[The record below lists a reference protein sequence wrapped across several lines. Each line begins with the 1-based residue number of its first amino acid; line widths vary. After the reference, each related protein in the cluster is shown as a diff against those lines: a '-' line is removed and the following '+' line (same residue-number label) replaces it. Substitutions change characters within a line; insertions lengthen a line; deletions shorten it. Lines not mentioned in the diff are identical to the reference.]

1 MPDSNDRD
9 INGLKRDF
17 AGYGKDTPDPQWP
30 GQARVAVNIVINFE
44 EGSEPSVPDG
54 DADSE
59 VGLIETGG
67 RAFAGRDLGAESM
80 FEYGSR
86 AGFWRLWKILQRHNA
101 PATFF
106 ACSRALE
113 RNPAITQVIRDGVAA
128 GRYDVCG
135 HGLRWERHQGLTQE
149 AEARAI
155 HTAYDQIAALTGEPP
170 AGWYCRYAPTE
181 HTRGIVAG
189 HGGFLYDSDAYNDD
203 LPYWVSQD
211 GRPHLVIPY
220 TQVANDAKFLR
231 GGLNTGADFFEVLR
245 EQFDALWEEG
255 ATEPKMMTIGLHCR
269 VAGHPFRATALA
281 RFLQHIA
288 RFQNV
293 WLCRRV
299 DIARHWMSVMPYA
312 SKAT

>member
-1 MPDSNDRD
+1 MSDTHAPARD
-9 INGLKRDF
+9 L
-17 AGYGKDTPDPQWP
+17 AGYGEHTPNPQWP
-30 GQARVAVNIVINFE
+30 DGARIAVNIVINVE

-86 AGFWRLWKILQRHNA
+86 AGFWRLWKILRRHDA

-106 ACSRALE
+106 ACSQALE
-113 RNPAITQVIRDGVAA
+113 RNPAIATVIREGVAS

-135 HGLRWERHQGLTQE
+135 HGLRWERHQTLSPE

-155 HTAYDQIAALTGEPP
+155 HTAHRRIAELTGAAP

-181 HTRGIVAG
+181 HTRAIVAQ

-203 LPYWVSQD
+203 LPYWTTAA
-211 GRPHLVIPY
+211 GRSHLVIPY
-220 TQVANDAKFLR
+220 TQVMNDAKYLR
-231 GGLNTGADFFEVLR
+231 GGLNSGADFFNVLL

-255 ATEPKMMTIGLHCR
+255 ADAPKMMTLGLHCR
-269 VAGHPFRATALA
+269 VAGHPFRATALT
-281 RFLQHIA
+281 RFLEHVA
-288 RFQNV
+288 TRPGV
-293 WLCRRV
+293 WLCRRE
-299 DIARHWMSVMPYA
+299 DIARHWMRTFPA
-312 SKAT
+312 

>member
-1 MPDSNDRD
+1 MPDKNEP
-9 INGLKRDF
+9 KRDL
-17 AGYGKDTPDPQWP
+17 AGYGMKPPHPQWP
-30 GQARVAVNIVINFE
+30 GRARIAVNIVVNVE
-44 EGSEPSVPDG
+44 EGSEPSVLDG
-54 DADSE
+54 DPDSE

-86 AGFWRLWKILQRHNA
+86 AGFWRLWKILQRYEA

-106 ACSRALE
+106 ACSLALE
-113 RNPAITQVIRDGVAA
+113 RNPAIAAAIREGVAA
-128 GRYDVCG
+128 QRYDVCG
-135 HGLRWERHQGLTQE
+135 HGLRWERHQALSPE

-155 HTAYDQIAALTGEPP
+155 HTAYDQIAALTGAPP
-170 AGWYCRYAPTE
+170 AGWYCRYAPTV

-203 LPYWVSQD
+203 LPYWTTCD

-220 TQVANDAKFLR
+220 TQVMNDAKFLR
-231 GGLNTGADFFEVLR
+231 GGLNTGADFFAVLR

-255 ATEPKMMTIGLHCR
+255 AAEPKMMTIGVHCR

-281 RFLQHIA
+281 RFLAHISTYPE
-288 RFQNV
+288 V
-293 WLCRRV
+293 WLCRRE
-299 DIARHWMSVMPYA
+299 DIARHWMSTHPYQPPVA
-312 SKAT
+312 